1 MVEQGKGGFEK
12 KVIGI
17 TEIGEKWAMTSPS
30 AWIVR
35 FLLYIWAGIL
45 LGSCQSETE
54 LAVVVEE
61 KSPED
66 PTVVTAGPGLLARL
80 RIVTLSE
87 GELHEPLRVPAR
99 VSIDEYRRVARIG
112 ATVTGRVTRIEAA
125 TGQWVPRG
133 QTLAVLNSTE
143 FSETQREFLK
153 AAAQKQLNQVIVE
166 RARQLYESGVI
177 SELELQR
184 RNSELMQSET
194 EYHAAAD
201 QLRVLGMSDESVAR
215 LEKTRS
221 IQPLVPVVSS
231 IDGIVMERHVSQ
243 GMVVQPADV
252 LFVVADLSR
261 LWVVA
266 EVPEQQA
273 EWARVGQQ
281 VEAEIPALSDRRV
294 KGHLVYVAPTVNP
307 ETRTVTVRMETDNPD
322 GLIKPEMLASMLIS
336 GKVSRLPMLPAE
348 AVVRDGDEEKVFVP
362 LDSDR
367 FRLQSV
373 RLGKEIGDLVPVLEG
388 LSPGDRVVAEG
399 AFHLNNERLRKE
411 LEQ

>member
-1 MVEQGKGGFEK
+1 M
-12 KVIGI
+12 
-17 TEIGEKWAMTSPS
+17 
-30 AWIVR
+30 
-35 FLLYIWAGIL
+35 
-45 LGSCQSETE
+45 
-54 LAVVVEE
+54 VVVEE

-66 PTVVTAGPGLLARL
+66 PMVVTAGPGLLPRL

-125 TGQWVPRG
+125 TGQRVQRG

-166 RARQLYESGVI
+166 RARQLYKFGVI

-231 IDGIVMERHVSQ
+231 IDGIVMERRVSQ

-294 KGHLVYVAPTVNP
+294 QGHLVYVAPTVDP

-336 GKVSRLPMLPAE
+336 GKVNRLPMLPAE
-348 AVVRDGDEEKVFVP
+348 AVVRDGDEDKVFVP
-362 LDSDR
+362 LDSSR
-367 FRLQSV
+367 FRLQTV
-373 RLGKEIGDLVPVLEG
+373 RLGKEIGGLIPVLEG
-388 LSPGDRVVAEG
+388 LSPGDRVVADG

>member
-1 MVEQGKGGFEK
+1 
-12 KVIGI
+12 
-17 TEIGEKWAMTSPS
+17 MTSAS
-30 AWIVR
+30 ARIVW
-35 FLLYIWAGIL
+35 FLSSILAGIL
-45 LGSCQSETE
+45 LGSCRSETE
-54 LAVVVEE
+54 PAVVAEE
-61 KSPED
+61 ETPED
-66 PTVVTAGPGLLARL
+66 PTVVTAGPGLLPRL

-125 TGQWVPRG
+125 TGQWVQRG

-294 KGHLVYVAPTVNP
+294 KGHLVYVAPTVDP

-348 AVVRDGDEEKVFVP
+348 AVVRDGDEDKVFVP

-367 FRLQSV
+367 FRLQTV
-373 RLGKEIGDLVPVLEG
+373 RLGKEIGGLIPVLEG